1 MLHVHYLAS
10 TRSKGATHP
19 LMAEKPT
26 VTPLIPEDPTLS
38 STDFYTLRNGIK
50 SPVVFVI
57 REDGR
62 VDLFIGRY
70 CYHKVD

>member
-1 MLHVHYLAS
+1 
-10 TRSKGATHP
+10 
-19 LMAEKPT
+19 MAEKPT